1 MTTPLPHD
9 RPLTIYC
16 SACADTRQF
25 PGETCW
31 HCGAVAESTFQRTG
45 YRFVSA
51 IVIGVLALGLL
62 WGIAADR
69 AARKAN
75 FAEPQ
80 QSGAQYEDRLG
91 PVTYASQLH
100 DVSGAPA
107 RAN

>member
-1 MTTPLPHD
+1 MPMPSQHD

-25 PGETCW
+25 PGEACW

-51 IVIGVLALGLL
+51 IVIAMLATGLL
-62 WGIAADR
+62 WAVAADR
-69 AARKAN
+69 KARNAG
-75 FAEPQ
+75 FTESQ
-80 QSGAQYEDRLG
+80 ETSAQYEDRLG

-100 DVSGAPA
+100 DVRSTPAPA
-107 RAN
+107 N